1 LKVVFFGTPE
11 FAVPALD
18 ALIASGYDVLSVVTQ
33 PDRPSGRGRRVVLS
47 PVKIRARR
55 DGIRVLQ
62 PTSIQ
67 ESGFIS
73 DLRSMCPSVIVVI
86 AYGQLLRQEILG
98 LPRHGC
104 INVHASLL
112 PLYRGAA
119 PINWA
124 VIRGDKLTGVTTI
137 LMDEGMDTGPIL
149 LQDKVEIR
157 SDDTAGSLSE
167 ELSRAGAAILIRTL
181 DMLGRGDIVPRPQ
194 SGEATNA
201 PPLKKRDGL
210 IVWSRPADELYNL
223 IRGVYPW
230 PGAYTFLKGERI
242 RILKASVVDGRG
254 ESGVVQNVS
263 KSELLVGTGDGLLSI
278 RELQVSGR
286 AAAGIKAFL
295 QGRRISRGMK
305 FHEERMD

>member
-1 LKVVFFGTPE
+1 
-11 FAVPALD
+11 
-18 ALIASGYDVLSVVTQ
+18 
-33 PDRPSGRGRRVVLS
+33 
-47 PVKIRARR
+47 
-55 DGIRVLQ
+55 
-62 PTSIQ
+62 
-67 ESGFIS
+67 
-73 DLRSMCPSVIVVI
+73 
-86 AYGQLLRQEILG
+86 
-98 LPRHGC
+98 
-104 INVHASLL
+104 
-112 PLYRGAA
+112 
-119 PINWA
+119 
-124 VIRGDKLTGVTTI
+124 
-137 LMDEGMDTGPIL
+137 
-149 LQDKVEIR
+149 
-157 SDDTAGSLSE
+157 
-167 ELSRAGAAILIRTL
+167 
-181 DMLGRGDIVPRPQ
+181 MLGRGDIVPRPQ